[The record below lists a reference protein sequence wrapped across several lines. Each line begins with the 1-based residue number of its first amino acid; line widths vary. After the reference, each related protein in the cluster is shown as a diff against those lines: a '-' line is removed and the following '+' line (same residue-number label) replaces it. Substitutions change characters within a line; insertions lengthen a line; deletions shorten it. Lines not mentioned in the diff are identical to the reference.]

1 MKRFAHQIIT
11 ASAGTGKTYRLA
23 LEYIRIVL
31 NHYLKVED
39 FHLDNILVLTFTR
52 KATAEIRER
61 IVKHLD
67 LLCSTDPEEAKDRQV
82 LLHSLFPDQA
92 DPSLD
97 LIAQNTLFSA
107 LLEISADRKQLQ
119 VMTIDAYINSIFRNI
134 VRPLRS
140 IDHFEIDPQAVEKRL
155 PFLMEHLMNPAFKS
169 RLDSLLSRKI
179 SPSLDEY
186 RQFFTSLINARW
198 LYFQI
203 GKQRGTS
210 QEGTLQHLRGQQGTA
225 AAESHHEELLETLS
239 TFLELLQSKMPG
251 SELSTLFNA
260 DFKSLFR
267 EFPATFPALLK
278 ELRNLLATPQGCY
291 RFFEKCSKSS
301 LFNGRKFTAKALAD
315 TRSKLLTLQDNVR
328 RSLANYLIH
337 THFLQEQEEILDV
350 WKAILDEYDKLIY
363 RYKNMT
369 YNDVA
374 WFSLEA
380 LFSDDPPNFDLQNEV
395 IATEFYQFL
404 AHRSRFILM
413 DEFQDTSLMQFAIL
427 KPIIEEV
434 TAGQGTKDFGG
445 VIVVGDEKQ
454 SIFGWRGGERDLLL
468 NLRELFP
475 TLKNVQP
482 EPLGKS
488 YRSSMAMVDF
498 INAIFTHSGIHAYL
512 QERGLAWS
520 YNPVNQALDE
530 LDDQTYIELK
540 TAAYSL
546 RNPEQS
552 LRSVYRDFV
561 VNSIEPA
568 LKKYP
573 KEDVAILCRTV
584 KELGELQQVLD
595 EQDITSIYQPSSTLL
610 QHPWITP
617 LIAWIRFLAFG
628 DWLDWL
634 EFLRSNYVLL
644 KAAPLKTLVEA
655 ISLARETDT
664 APDFQA
670 CPTAAALYQH
680 ALAKQ
685 GSLSQICL
693 QLLDLCLPGKNIG
706 ERDYLNIQAFL
717 TLVQNF
723 ELARA
728 ERDKSIPAFLD
739 YLEDNSGQDFM
750 KQVSIEGKGTL
761 QLLSIHKS
769 KGLQFDRVFVFYN
782 LSAHQGNDAHSL
794 KYYTDYAGYDF
805 QDLRDYAL
813 TYHYADLLKHS
824 DYRALAENAENREL
838 LEEMNTLYV
847 AFTRAKT
854 ALQVCFAYQGN
865 ENWAQYREEKK
876 TEQPKLPV
884 LICEAAQSY
893 YTSRGLEP
901 AGENRYV
908 FSGAGEGKPETKE
921 VLSKQEGITTE
932 NLALALPPRQTDPLT
947 GMAANQTDEDKDWKK
962 IWVENRRNLLGNLI
976 HHYLSFVR
984 RNLQSE
990 HEYAARQCLSFYGS
1004 ILTQSEILNTIGRL
1018 RQSLQAEPELF
1029 DPRYDKV
1036 FTEYTLYH
1044 RGRELRLDRL
1054 MLDTKNK
1061 QALILDYKTGVSR
1074 QQEQLDQYLQALQS
1088 TNAIS
1093 SQGYTVSARFLVLKG
1108 LEDLTG

>member
-1 MKRFAHQIIT
+1 MKPFANQIIT

-23 LEYIRIVL
+23 LEYIRLIL
-31 NHYLKVED
+31 NYYMKVPD

-61 IVKHLD
+61 IVRHLD
-67 LLCSTDPEEAKDRQV
+67 LLCSDQPKDQKERQS
-82 LLHSLFPDQA
+82 LLQSLFPDKE
-92 DPSLD
+92 DPSLE
-97 LIAQNTLFSA
+97 LLAQNTLFSA
-107 LLEISADRKQLQ
+107 LQEISADRKQLQ

-140 IDHFEIDPQAVEKRL
+140 IDRFEIDPQAVEKRL
-155 PFLMEHLMNPAFKS
+155 PFLLEHLMNPAFKT

-186 RQFFTSLINARW
+186 RQFFTSMIEARW

-203 GKQRGTS
+203 GKQGKTK
-210 QEGTLQHLRGQQGTA
+210 QEGTLQHLRGQQGSA
-225 AAESHHEELLETLS
+225 AADRHHEELLQSLS
-239 TFLELLQSKMPG
+239 TLLELLQGKMPG

-278 ELRNLLATPQGCY
+278 ELRDLLSTPQGCH
-291 RFFEKCSKSS
+291 RFFEKCAKTS
-301 LFNGRKFTAKALAD
+301 LYNGRKFTAKALAD
-315 TRSKLLTLQDNVR
+315 TRSLLIAVQDQVR

-350 WKAILDEYDKLIY
+350 WKAILEEYDKLIY

-380 LFSDDPPNFDLQNEV
+380 LFSDDPPNFDLRNEV

-434 TAGQGTKDFGG
+434 TSGQGSKDFGG

-488 YRSSMAMVDF
+488 YRSSMAMVNF
-498 INAIFTHSGIHAYL
+498 VNTIFQHGPIHAYL
-512 QERGLAWS
+512 QERGLAWF
-520 YNPVNQALDE
+520 YEPVRYALDN
-530 LDDQTYIELK
+530 LDSQTYIELK
-540 TAAYSL
+540 TAAYSI

-552 LRSVYRDFV
+552 LRSVYHDFV
-561 VNSIEPA
+561 ANSIEPA
-568 LKKYP
+568 LHKY
-573 KEDVAILCRTV
+573 KDQEMAILCRTG
-584 KELGELQQVLD
+584 KELSALQQVLD
-595 EQDITSIYQPSSTLL
+595 ESGITSIYQPSSTLL
-610 QHPWITP
+610 QHPWISP
-617 LIAWIRFLAFG
+617 LIAWLRWLAFG

-644 KAAPLKTLVEA
+644 QSAPLKAVVEA
-655 ISLARETDT
+655 ISLARESSTD
-664 APDFQA
+664 PDFQA
-670 CPTAAALYQH
+670 CPTAAALHQ
-680 ALAKQ
+680 LSRQKQ
-685 GSLSQICL
+685 ETLSQTCL
-693 QLLDLCLPGKNIG
+693 ELLDLCLPDKNLG
-706 ERDYLNIQAFL
+706 EREYLNIHAFI
-717 TLVQNF
+717 TLVQNY

-739 YLEDNSGQDFM
+739 YLEDNSGQEFM

-782 LSAHQGNDAHSL
+782 LSGHQGNDAHSL
-794 KYYTDYAGYDF
+794 KYYTDYAGKDF
-805 QDLRDYAL
+805 QELQDFAL

-824 DYRALAENAENREL
+824 DYRSLADNAENREM

-854 ALQVCFAYQGN
+854 ALHICFAYQGN
-865 ENWAQYREEKK
+865 EDSAKYCADKK
-876 TEQPKLPV
+876 EGKTKLPV
-884 LICEAAQSY
+884 LVCSAAQSY
-893 YTSRGLEP
+893 FAAAGLEP
-901 AGENRYV
+901 VDKGRFI
-908 FSGAGEGKPETKE
+908 FSGSLERLEDKPKTPAVK
-921 VLSKQEGITTE
+921 EGISVAD
-932 NLALALPPRQTDPLT
+932 LALALPPRRTDPFS
-947 GMAANQTDEDKDWKK
+947 AVAPNQIEEGKDWKK
-962 IWVENRRNLLGNLI
+962 IWVEDRRNLLGNLI
-976 HHYLSFVR
+976 HYYLSYVR

-990 HEYAARQCLSFYGS
+990 HEYAARQCLALYGS
-1004 ILTQSEILNTIGRL
+1004 ILTQTEILGTVERL
-1018 RQSLQAEPELF
+1018 RQSLLAEPELF
-1029 DPRYDKV
+1029 DPSYDKI
-1036 FTEYTLYH
+1036 FTEYTLFY

-1054 MLDTKNK
+1054 SLDTKNK
-1061 QALILDYKTGVSR
+1061 KALILDYKTGLSR
-1074 QQEQLDQYLQALQS
+1074 QQSQLDLYLQAVQS
-1088 TNAIS
+1088 IKAIS
-1093 SQGYTVSARFLVLKG
+1093 SQGYTVSAKFLLLKG
-1108 LEDLTG
+1108 L